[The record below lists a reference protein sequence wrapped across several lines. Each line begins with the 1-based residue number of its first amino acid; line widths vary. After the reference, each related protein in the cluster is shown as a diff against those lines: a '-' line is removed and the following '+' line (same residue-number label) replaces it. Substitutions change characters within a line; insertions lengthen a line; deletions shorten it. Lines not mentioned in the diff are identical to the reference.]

1 MANLIER
8 LRKTAVSLYRRRV
21 SEKWDEG
28 DSFFAPD
35 SAFAYSQRIAA
46 ALPPSHPSFRGLAK
60 DIFAEP
66 ELTALGHRN
75 GERDPFVL
83 HPEGGVRLSPGN
95 LVAGLFIC
103 AFQQIYWFGLPN
115 DEDSY
120 AGTVLACFEDLRRA
134 ALGEP
139 VLAHTLT
146 GVVGMTLPQGKSVA
160 TPWGTL
166 RPTGPI
172 TDPHHSQQWQT
183 TTTCTLTESLHIPIK
198 FDRAAAPDNPFR
210 PRTVDSERVRVLFPI
225 ACALASKGISGTTAP
240 LLTWSTF
247 MLPFYGTLGY
257 STPRLPPVVP
267 LNVDL
272 ADVMD
277 ELENWSRVVERHH
290 SPSIDLAAKRLVSA
304 IGRRTD
310 RTDALIDAVIV
321 WESLV
326 GTSSETSFRV
336 TGALAKMIE
345 TEPGKRRSLMKELR
359 DVYGVRSRVVHG
371 AEVPQKDLQSATTQ
385 AITAAVQALRICY
398 ERGPEWQALTS
409 EERANKVL
417 LEWP

>member
-1 MANLIER
+1 MAVVRATQARFVPTSDLIER
-8 LRKTAVSLYRRRV
+8 LRKTAVSLFRRRV
-21 SEKWDEG
+21 SEKWDEAEA
-28 DSFFAPD
+28 FFAPD
-35 SAFAYSQRIAA
+35 PALAYSQRIAA
-46 ALPPSHPSFRGLAK
+46 TLPPSHPSFRGLAK
-60 DIFAEP
+60 RIFAEP
-66 ELTALGHRN
+66 DLTALSHRE

-83 HPEGGVRLSPGN
+83 HPEGGVRLSPDD
-95 LVAGLFIC
+95 LVAGLFIS
-103 AFQQIYWFGLPN
+103 AFQQTYWFGLPN
-115 DEDSY
+115 DEDAY
-120 AGTVLACFEDLRRA
+120 AGTVLACFDDLRLA
-134 ALGEP
+134 ARGEP

-146 GVVGMTLPQGKSVA
+146 GVVGMTLPQGKSVT

-172 TDPHHSQQWQT
+172 TGSHRQRQGQT
-183 TTTCTLTESLHIPIK
+183 TTTCTLTESVRVPIK

-225 ACALASKGISGTTAP
+225 ACALASKGAGGTTAP
-240 LLTWSTF
+240 LLTWSSF

-257 STPRLPPVVP
+257 SIPLLPPVVP
-267 LNVDL
+267 RSVDL

-277 ELENWSRVVERHH
+277 ELENWTRVVEHQH

-336 TGALAKMIE
+336 NGALAKMIE
-345 TEPGKRRSLMKELR
+345 SAPGK
-359 DVYGVRSRVVHG
+359 G
-371 AEVPQKDLQSATTQ
+371 ASFL
-385 AITAAVQALRICY
+385 
-398 ERGPEWQALTS
+398 LTLPVDY
-409 EERANKVL
+409 RTL
-417 LEWP
+417 HT